1 MNFDKAFELL
11 IGHEGGYTQNP
22 KDAGNWT
29 SGKVG
34 VGVNKGTKYGIAAN
48 SYPNLDIKNLT
59 LDQAK
64 SIYKRDY
71 WDKVKGDQLQPEL
84 AFQVFDMAVN
94 SGVSRGIKL
103 LQKTVGTGEDGII
116 GPKTLTAANTMNVNQ
131 AVQVYNANRLQFYT
145 SLSSFS
151 TFEPPAGSLLVI
163 SGRAAQDAARSV
175 ISLAA
180 VLPLLPAPS
189 AHALLLS

>member
-29 SGKVG
+29 GGKVG
-34 VGVNKGTKYGIAAN
+34 VGINKGTKYGIAAN

-64 SIYKRDY
+64 AIYKRDY
-71 WDKVKGDQLQPEL
+71 WDKVKGDHLHPEL
-84 AFQVFDMAVN
+84 AFHVFDMAVN

-116 GPKTLTAANTMNVNQ
+116 GPKTLTAANAMNVNQ
-131 AVQVYNANRLQFYT
+131 AVQVYNANRLQFYI

-151 TFEPPAGSLLVI
+151 IFGKGWVNRVANNLKLGT
-163 SGRAAQDAARSV
+163 
-175 ISLAA
+175 
-180 VLPLLPAPS
+180 
-189 AHALLLS
+189 AH